1 MIYRFMEDESH
12 FIATFIRCARK
23 IQKGM
28 VIIMKGDLHC
38 HSKLSDGSQGIEDI
52 IAMSKKMGLDFVAI
66 TDHDT
71 MSSHSR
77 SKIVGD
83 RYGVQVIP
91 AVEFSA
97 YDYKRN
103 RRAHILC
110 YLPLK
115 PDRLEAICI
124 KICEARKKSGNEM
137 AKRVMRLFP
146 ITPESIT
153 KYSASSKSVYKQH
166 IMHALM
172 DAGFSTGIY
181 GGLYDM
187 LFSPTN
193 GSCYVETEYPE
204 VREVIDLIRS
214 AGGIAVF
221 AHPAIYDSFDLVKEL
236 IDEQRLDGIEVWHG
250 KATQDDTKFLSD
262 LCDKHGL
269 IKTGGSDFHGLYN
282 SRPAH
287 IGKCTTPIESINAIF
302 ALSEIRKQNI

>member
-1 MIYRFMEDESH
+1 MNIFCFAADKM
-12 FIATFIRCARK
+12 
-23 IQKGM
+23 KGKR
-28 VIIMKGDLHC
+28 VMKGDLHC

-52 IAMSKKMGLDFVAI
+52 IVTSKKMGLEFVAI

-77 SKIVGD
+77 SKIVGE

-97 YDYKRN
+97 YDHKRN

-115 PDRLEAICI
+115 PDRLEGLCV

-137 AKRVMRLFP
+137 AKRVMKLFP
-146 ITPESIT
+146 ISPENIT

-172 DAGFSTGIY
+172 DAGFTTGIY
-181 GGLYDM
+181 GGLYDT
-187 LFSPTN
+187 LFSPKN

-214 AGGIAVF
+214 AGGIVVF
-221 AHPAIYDSFDLVKEL
+221 AHPAIYDSFELVKEL
-236 IDEQRLDGIEVWHG
+236 IEEKRLDGIEVWHG
-250 KATQDDTKFLSD
+250 KATQDDTAYLSA
-262 LCDKHGL
+262 LCDEYGL

-282 SRPAH
+282 SRPANV
-287 IGKCTTPIESINAIF
+287 GKCTTPQESIDALF
-302 ALSEIRKQNI
+302 ALSEKRKQEI

>member
-1 MIYRFMEDESH
+1 
-12 FIATFIRCARK
+12 
-23 IQKGM
+23 
-28 VIIMKGDLHC
+28 MKGDLHC

-71 MSSHSR
+71 MASHSR
-77 SKIVGD
+77 AKIVGA

-97 YDYKRN
+97 FDYQRG

-115 PDRLEAICI
+115 PDRLEGLCI

-137 AKRVMRLFP
+137 AKRVMKLFP
-146 ITPESIT
+146 ISPENIT

-172 DAGFSTGIY
+172 DAGFCTSIY
-181 GGLYDM
+181 GGLYDT
-187 LFSPTN
+187 LFSSKN
-193 GSCYVETEYPE
+193 GSCYVETEYPD
-204 VREVIDLIRS
+204 VREVLEMVHS

-221 AHPAIYDSFDLVKEL
+221 AHPGIYDSFDLLYEL
-236 IDEQRLDGIEVWHG
+236 AEEKRIDGIEVWHG
-250 KATQDDTKFLSD
+250 KATEDDSD
-262 LCDKHGL
+262 RLEKMCREYHL
-269 IKTGGSDFHGLYN
+269 IKTGGSDFHGMYG
-282 SRPAH
+282 SRPANV
-287 IGKCTTPIESINAIF
+287 GKCTTPQESIDALF
-302 ALSEIRKQNI
+302 ALSEKLKETI